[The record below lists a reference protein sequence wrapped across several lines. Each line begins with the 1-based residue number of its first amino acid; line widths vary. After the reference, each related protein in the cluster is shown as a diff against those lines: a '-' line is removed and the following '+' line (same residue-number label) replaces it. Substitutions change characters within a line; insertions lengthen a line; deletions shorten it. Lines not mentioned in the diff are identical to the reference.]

1 VTGVTAPS
9 NVAHF
14 NYGVMR
20 APYDDPSM
28 AEFARGLDA
37 VHAVAERSEGFV
49 WRFEGSEAEA
59 AAAIGRPLPGHPLV
73 ICSFSVW
80 RTVEDFDRFVNR
92 TLHGRFLQ
100 RREDWFV
107 SGPSQM
113 VLWPVADGHSPDIAE
128 ALDRLDELRRDGP
141 RADLFDMD
149 WWRARAAAEP
159 AS

>member
-1 VTGVTAPS
+1 MAAA

-28 AEFARGLDA
+28 AAFAGGLDA

-49 WRFEGSEAEA
+49 WRFDGSEAEA

-80 RTVEDFDRFVNR
+80 RSVEDFEHFVVK
-92 TLHGRFLQ
+92 TLHGRFLA
-100 RREDWFV
+100 RRDEWFV
-107 SGPSQM
+107 PGPSEIALWM
-113 VLWPVADGHSPDIAE
+113 VEEGHVPDIGE
-128 ALDRLDELRRDGP
+128 ALDRLDQIRAEGP
-141 RADLFDMD
+141 GEDVFTLAS
-149 WWRARAAAEP
+149 WRASKVNA
-159 AS
+159 